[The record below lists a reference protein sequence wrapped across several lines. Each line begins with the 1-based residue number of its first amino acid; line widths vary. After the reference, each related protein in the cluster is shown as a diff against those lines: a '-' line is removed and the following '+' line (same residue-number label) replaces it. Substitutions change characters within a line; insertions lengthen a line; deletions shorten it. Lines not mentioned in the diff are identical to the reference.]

1 MIVRLVALIALL
13 MLVYWG
19 LNSIARN
26 FSLNQRQSYSLLF
39 LGVFLTLVVVMII
52 IGRLPIH
59 FIIAPLGVAA
69 TFMLRMLP
77 TLLRLLPLW
86 QIMRSKMS
94 LHRVKTAGASG
105 NQTSRIRTAFLAME
119 LQHGSGDMDG
129 TVLQGRYL
137 GNQLSKLD
145 LAQLLDLAAEVAG
158 ENDSVQILEAYLD
171 RMHPAWRDSSG
182 RPETGVSSVDET
194 VMTRVLALEILGLA
208 EPVTRDQVVQSHRK
222 LMQRLHP
229 DRGGSDYL
237 AKKINS
243 ARDYL
248 ESIL

>member
-1 MIVRLVALIALL
+1 MIVRLVALVALL

-19 LNSIARN
+19 LNSIARKY
-26 FSLNQRQSYSLLF
+26 SLNQRQAYSLLF
-39 LGVFLTLVVVMII
+39 LGIFLTVVIVMII
-52 IGRLPIH
+52 LGRLPIH

-69 TFMLRMLP
+69 TFLLRMLP

-94 LHRVKTAGASG
+94 FHRANSAASSA
-105 NQTSRIRTAFLAME
+105 NQASRIRTAFLAME
-119 LQHGSGDMDG
+119 LRHGSGDMDG
-129 TVLQGRYL
+129 TVLQGKHQ
-137 GNQLSKLD
+137 GKQLSTLN
-145 LAQLLDLAAEVAG
+145 LAQLLDLAGELAG
-158 ENDSVQILEAYLD
+158 EYDSVQILEAYLD
-171 RMHPAWRDSSG
+171 RMHPAWRESSG
-182 RPETGVSSVDET
+182 RSESTESAVDET
-194 VMTRVLALEILGLA
+194 AMTRVLALEILGLS
-208 EPVTRDQVVQSHRK
+208 EPVTREQAVHAHRK
-222 LMQRLHP
+222 LMQKLHP